1 MKSNNNLLKNNF
13 VWFLLSEKANYLT
26 GQVYTY
32 GTYKH

>member
-1 MKSNNNLLKNNF
+1 MKSNNNSLINNF
-13 VWFLLSEKANYLT
+13 VMFLFSEKANYLT